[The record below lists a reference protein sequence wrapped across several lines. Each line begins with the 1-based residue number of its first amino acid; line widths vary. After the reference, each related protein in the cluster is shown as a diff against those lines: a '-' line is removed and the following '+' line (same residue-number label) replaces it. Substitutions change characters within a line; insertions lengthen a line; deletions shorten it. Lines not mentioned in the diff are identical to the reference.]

1 MSSLL
6 PDAWLSRLLRCLV
19 GPWMALATSLVLGG
33 CSLVISTEPTPTAT
47 PVEVSTPTP
56 TPVAQPVNDAIT
68 QVTFPSITELVD
80 QMAPTVVSI
89 VVEIVQSEG
98 FFGTRRVTGSGSG
111 VIFREDGYILTNNH
125 VVEGA
130 TKITVSL
137 FDGREATAELVGTD
151 PRTDIAVI
159 KIDLEDLSAAP
170 LGDASSMRVGDW
182 VVAIGNALALRGDPT
197 VTVGVVSAIG
207 RSIPVDDSTNLSGL
221 IQTDAAISPGN
232 SGGPLINL
240 SGEVIGLN
248 TAILRGQDA
257 QGIGFAVS
265 TETAIPVADQLIANG
280 RVVRAYLGVFPN
292 DLDRAMAAEMDI
304 AAREGVV
311 MVAVEAG
318 TPADK
323 AGIQEEDV
331 LIALDDQPVPNVVT
345 LERLLIGHFQ
355 VGQTIAVTVLRGDQR
370 RVLSLTLGE
379 NPG

>member
-1 MSSLL
+1 
-6 PDAWLSRLLRCLV
+6 
-19 GPWMALATSLVLGG
+19 
-33 CSLVISTEPTPTAT
+33 
-47 PVEVSTPTP
+47 
-56 TPVAQPVNDAIT
+56 
-68 QVTFPSITELVD
+68 
-80 QMAPTVVSI
+80 MAPTVVSI
-89 VVEIVQSEG
+89 VVESQQTGG
-98 FFGTRRVTGSGSG
+98 FLGTRRVTGSGSG
-111 VIFREDGYILTNNH
+111 VIFREDGHILTNNH

-130 TKITVSL
+130 TKISVTL
-137 FDGREATAELVGTD
+137 FDGREAAAKLVGTD
-151 PRTDIAVI
+151 PRTDLAVI
-159 KIDLEDLSAAP
+159 KIDVNDLSAAP
-170 LGDASSMRVGDW
+170 LGDASTMRVGDW

-207 RSIPVDDSTNLSGL
+207 RSIPVDDNTNLSGL
-221 IQTDAAISPGN
+221 IQTDAAINPGN

-240 SGEVIGLN
+240 SGEVIGIN
-248 TAILRGQDA
+248 TAVLRGQDT

-265 TETAIPVADQLIANG
+265 TETAIPVVGQLIDDG

-292 DLDRAMAAEMDI
+292 DLDRAKAAEMDI

-311 MVAVEAG
+311 MVSVEPG
-318 TPADK
+318 TPADR

-355 VGQTIAVTVLRGDQR
+355 VGQTIAVTVLRGDDR